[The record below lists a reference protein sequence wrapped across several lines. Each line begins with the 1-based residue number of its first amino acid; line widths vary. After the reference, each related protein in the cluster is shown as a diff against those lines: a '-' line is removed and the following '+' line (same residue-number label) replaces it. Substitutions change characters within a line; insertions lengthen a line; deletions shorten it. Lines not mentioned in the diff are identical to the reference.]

1 MKKQLSILSVV
12 LCLFC
17 FVGIGNAQEESPLDI
32 SLDVAS
38 RYVWR
43 GLDFGNSPSIQPGIE
58 FSKWG
63 LSIGAWGAYTTNI
76 NSPAQEMDIYVAY
89 TFLNEMFSISFT
101 DYFFPTDGALNNYFD
116 YKASSTGHVFEAAL
130 SFNGTDN
137 LPLSVLIGTNFFG
150 ADAIHYSGD
159 LLNPD
164 GNIMYSTYAEIGYSL
179 DVKSVGL
186 DLFCGANLIAASNSD
201 IDNGYSGFYNDKA
214 GIINLGFSV
223 SKDLNISES
232 FSIPFSVSFIT
243 NPLNE
248 NVFLVA
254 TMSF

>member
-12 LCLFC
+12 LSLFC
-17 FVGIGNAQEESPLDI
+17 FVGISNAQEESPLDI

-63 LSIGAWGAYTTNI
+63 LSLGAWGAYTSNI
-76 NSPAQEMDIYVAY
+76 NAPAQEMDIYIGY
-89 TFLNEMFSISFT
+89 TFLNDMISITFT
-101 DYFFPTDGALNNYFD
+101 DYFFPTDGAVNNYFD
-116 YKASSTGHVFEAAL
+116 YKADATGHVFEASL
-130 SFNGTDN
+130 SFNGTEN
-137 LPLSVLIGTNFFG
+137 LPLYALVGTNFYG
-150 ADAIHYSGD
+150 ADALHYSGD
-159 LLNPD
+159 ANDPD
-164 GNIMYSTYAEIGYSL
+164 GNIMFSTYAEIGYSL
-179 DVKSVGL
+179 DVKGIGL
-186 DLFCGANLIAASNSD
+186 DLFCGANLIGASNDD
-201 IDNGYSGFYNDKA
+201 IDNGYSGFYNDKL
-214 GIINLGFSV
+214 GIINLGFSL

-232 FSIPFSVSFIT
+232 FSIPFSVAFIT

-254 TMSF
+254 SMSF